1 MERREFGLFGRF
13 MVFRA
18 LGWSSGS
25 AIAGVVYQLGLRLGP
40 LRVPGSASVVLCGL
54 IGVRILQ
61 LLLALRI
68 ELPSGTP
75 DGDGGGGAA
84 GRGGLRDFLLNPE
97 VVIFFLCM
105 AINGVAGATY
115 DNFVVRERVPQT
127 CDSANGL

>member
-1 MERREFGLFGRF
+1 MEPRKKREHA
-13 MVFRA
+13 V
-18 LGWSSGS
+18 
-25 AIAGVVYQLGLRLGP
+25 
-40 LRVPGSASVVLCGL
+40 
-54 IGVRILQ
+54 
-61 LLLALRI
+61 
-68 ELPSGTP
+68 EDEDEGT

-84 GRGGLRDFLLNPE
+84 GRGGLLDFLLNPE

>member
-1 MERREFGLFGRF
+1 MLSGATMTRLETLGKPELFGRF

-25 AIAGVVYQLGLRLGP
+25 AIAGVVYQLGLRLGS

-68 ELPSGTP
+68 ELPSV
-75 DGDGGGGAA
+75 
-84 GRGGLRDFLLNPE
+84 E
-97 VVIFFLCM
+97 Q
-105 AINGVAGATY
+105 
-115 DNFVVRERVPQT
+115 VR
-127 CDSANGL
+127 SKLASL